1 MIKKGIKVVI
11 FGQTNVA
18 TTIKYIS
25 ILVEELLA
33 YDTEIYFE
41 KNLFDSYRGEK
52 NNRRFHTFSGYHD
65 LDKTFDLFFSVGG
78 DGTFLRSITF
88 VRDLNI
94 PMIGI
99 NTGTLGFL
107 ATIQKENI
115 GEAIKM
121 LFLKKYIIK
130 ERTLISVST
139 SDKNKDLDEINFALN
154 EISISRKNTP
164 SMITVE
170 TYLDDEY
177 LTTYWSDGLI
187 ISTPTGSTGYSLSC
201 GGPIISPASKNI
213 VLTPIAPHSL
223 SVRPLVIPEE
233 TKVKLK
239 VGSRTNE
246 AILTLD
252 SRITTISN
260 TTEIHIKKCDFTI
273 KIISLNDRTF
283 IQTLREKLLWGED
296 TRN

>member
-1 MIKKGIKVVI
+1 DN
-11 FGQTNVA
+11 T
-18 TTIKYIS
+18 
-25 ILVEELLA
+25 
-33 YDTEIYFE
+33 FE
-41 KNLFDSYRGEK
+41 M
-52 NNRRFHTFSGYHD
+52 
-65 LDKTFDLFFSVGG
+65 FFSVGG
-78 DGTFLRSITF
+78 DGTFLRSITY

-94 PMIGI
+94 PIIGI

-115 GEAIKM
+115 PKAIKL
-121 LFLKKYIIK
+121 LFNKAYVIR

-139 SDKNKDLDEINFALN
+139 NDNNKDLNEINFALN
-154 EISISRKNTP
+154 EISISRKDTP

-170 TYLDDEY
+170 TYLDGEY

-201 GGPIISPASKNI
+201 GGPIISPSSKNI

-233 TKVKLK
+233 TEVELK

-252 SRITTISN
+252 SRITTITN
-260 TTEIHIKKCDFTI
+260 TTKIHIKKCDFTI
-273 KIISLNDRTF
+273 KIIVLNEQSF
-283 IQTLREKLLWGED
+283 IKTLREKLLWGED

>member
-1 MIKKGIKVVI
+1 MNLVKVGI
-11 FGQTNVA
+11 FGQTNVE
-18 TTIKYIS
+18 TTLKYIS
-25 ILVEELLA
+25 ILVDELSA

-41 KNLFDSYRGEK
+41 ENLFKSFSNKKEKLNFRTFNSYQ
-52 NNRRFHTFSGYHD
+52 D
-65 LDKTFDLFFSVGG
+65 LDKSFELFFSVGG
-78 DGTFLRSITF
+78 DGTFLRSITY

-94 PMIGI
+94 PIIGI

-115 GEAIKM
+115 PEAIKL
-121 LFLKKYIIK
+121 LFDRAYVIQ
-130 ERTLISVST
+130 ERTLLSVST
-139 SDKNKDLDEINFALN
+139 SDDNRDLDDINFALN
-154 EISISRKNTP
+154 EISISRKDTP

-170 TYLDDEY
+170 TYLDGEY

-201 GGPIISPASKNI
+201 GGPIISPSSKNI

-233 TKVKLK
+233 TKVELK

-260 TTEIHIKKCDFTI
+260 TTRIFIRKCDFTI
-273 KIISLNDRTF
+273 KMILLNEQTF
-283 IQTLREKLLWGED
+283 IKTLREKLLWGED